1 VDPAWLIEW
10 KVVAHRKYSALVN
23 REIHK
28 KITGV
33 AKEYRLVD
41 MLMKLQNSAL
51 SYWIFK
57 FFWTIVVATAHFKI

>member
-1 VDPAWLIEW
+1 
-10 KVVAHRKYSALVN
+10 VACRKYAALVN

-28 KITGV
+28 KIPGV
-33 AKEYRLVD
+33 AKEYGLVD

-57 FFWTIVVATAHFKI
+57 FFWTIVFATTHFKI